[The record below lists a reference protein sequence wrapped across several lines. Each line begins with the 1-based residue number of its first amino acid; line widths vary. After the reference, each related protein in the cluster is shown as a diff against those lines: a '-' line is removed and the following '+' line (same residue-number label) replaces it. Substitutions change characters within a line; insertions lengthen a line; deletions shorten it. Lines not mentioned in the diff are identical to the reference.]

1 MVLLP
6 MSAAAR
12 LEEKDRTPDTT
23 LEVRLSAIF
32 VEDVHMFAIWCWI
45 DIRRIVRAVRRVL
58 CRDVDLGSSS

>member
-1 MVLLP
+1 

-12 LEEKDRTPDTT
+12 PEEKVRTPVTT